1 MNISLKVLPNAV
13 SLAIVW
19 LVALATVLLV
29 ARVSAEVPSAIAVPD
44 GTILVTLHA
53 EGAQIYQCKPDS
65 DGKSPSQKS
74 ALTWQFREPIATLM
88 VDGKSVG
95 RHYAGPNW
103 DHIDGSGAKGKVA
116 ASSPGATPNDIPWLK
131 LDVTDHR
138 GDGILSNAT
147 TVQRINTKG
156 GVVQGSCESA
166 GTYLSVP
173 YSADYVFLRKHD

>member
-1 MNISLKVLPNAV
+1 MNTPLKMLLNAV

-19 LVALATVLLV
+19 LVALVVVLLA
-29 ARVSAEVPSAIAVPD
+29 ARVSAEAPSALAVPD

-65 DGKSPSQKS
+65 EAKSPSQVG

-103 DHIDGSGAKGKVA
+103 DHIDGSGAKGKAA
-116 ASSPGATPNDIPWLK
+116 ASSPGATPNDIPWLR

-138 GDGILSNAT
+138 GNGILSSAT

-173 YSADYVFLRKHD
+173 YSADYVFLRKPD